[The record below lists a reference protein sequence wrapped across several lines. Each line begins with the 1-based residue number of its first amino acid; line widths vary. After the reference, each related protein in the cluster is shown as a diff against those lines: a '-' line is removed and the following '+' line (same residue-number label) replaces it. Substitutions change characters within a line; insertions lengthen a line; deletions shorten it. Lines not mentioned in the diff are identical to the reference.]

1 MKHLTDLL
9 DLAKQGA
16 PQRLVVIAAEDDDVL
31 KAVIEATAQGIIQP
45 ILVGRSDEISEL
57 LTGLEADPSDYTIIS
72 ADSLEQAAIAGLELF
87 KNGQADFIMKG
98 LIDTSVLLKNVLK
111 KEYGLR
117 QGGLLSHVMVYEY
130 ERYHKLLG
138 MSDGGMNIAPDR
150 SQKKQI
156 IDNAIRVFE
165 SLGYEEIKIGVLT
178 AKEKPTDKMPATID
192 AEALS
197 QMTWPEG
204 VTVAG
209 PIALDLCLDK
219 EAAKIKRFDSPVAGE
234 ADLLIVPTI
243 EVGNALGKSIT
254 YIGGGES
261 AGIIMG
267 AKVPIVL
274 VSRADTA
281 ETKLYSIAL
290 GKMISQYNEEE
301 SQ

>member
-1 MKHLTDLL
+1 MIKHLSELM
-9 DLAKQGA
+9 DLAKRGR

-31 KAVIEATAQGIIQP
+31 SAVIQATRQGLIEP
-45 ILVGRSDEISEL
+45 ILVGDQPKISEL
-57 LTGLEADPSDYTIIS
+57 LKGLEADPSEFNILP
-72 ADSLEQAAIAGLELF
+72 AGSLEESAVVGLELF
-87 KNGQADFIMKG
+87 KQGQADFIMKG
-98 LIDTSVLLKNVLK
+98 LIDTSILLKNVLN

-117 QGGLLSHVMVYEY
+117 QGGLLSHVMVYEFD
-130 ERYHKLLG
+130 RYHKLMG
-138 MSDGGMNIAPDR
+138 MSDGGMNIAPTLE
-150 SQKKQI
+150 QKKQI
-156 IDNAIRVFE
+156 ADNAIQVFQA
-165 SLGYEEIKIGVLT
+165 LGYEEINVAMLT
-178 AKEKPTDKMPATID
+178 AKEKASDKMPATLD
-192 AEALS
+192 AQELS
-197 QMTWPEG
+197 QMSWPQG

-219 EAAKIKRFDSPVAGE
+219 EAAQVKKFDSPVAGE
-234 ADLLIVPTI
+234 VDIIVVPTI

-290 GKMISQYNEEE
+290 GKMISQYEQKE
-301 SQ
+301 

>member
-1 MKHLTDLL
+1 MIKHLSELM
-9 DLAKQGA
+9 DLAKRGR

-31 KAVIEATAQGIIQP
+31 SAVIQATRQGLIEP
-45 ILVGRSDEISEL
+45 ILVGDQPKISEL
-57 LTGLEADPSDYTIIS
+57 LKGLEADPSEFNILPAS
-72 ADSLEQAAIAGLELF
+72 SLEESAVVGLELF
-87 KNGQADFIMKG
+87 KQGQADFIMKG
-98 LIDTSVLLKNVLK
+98 LIDTSILLKNVLN

-117 QGGLLSHVMVYEY
+117 QGGLLSHVMVYEFD
-130 ERYHKLLG
+130 RYHKLMG
-138 MSDGGMNIAPDR
+138 MSDGGMNIAPTLE
-150 SQKKQI
+150 QKKQI
-156 IDNAIRVFE
+156 ADNAIQVFQA
-165 SLGYEEIKIGVLT
+165 LGYEEINVAMLT
-178 AKEKPTDKMPATID
+178 AKEKASDKMPATLD
-192 AEALS
+192 AQELS
-197 QMTWPEG
+197 QMSWPQG

-219 EAAKIKRFDSPVAGE
+219 EAAQVKKFDSPVAGE
-234 ADLLIVPTI
+234 VDIIVVPTI

-290 GKMISQYNEEE
+290 GKMISQYEQKE
-301 SQ
+301 